1 VRRSRTNFQQ
11 QKHFSI
17 DAKSHSMQKATR
29 QQTKEQNRNLV
40 LKIFFERSSI
50 SRAEIARMTHLTRTT
65 VSDIVADLMAEG
77 LVAEIGLGSSTGGKS
92 PILVSLVDNSRYFIG
107 IDLAYN
113 MFCGAIINLRNQ
125 ISNMVCLP
133 ANGMDG
139 EKSLKAIF
147 EILDPLTRSDC
158 QPILGIGVGT
168 PGLVNSR
175 EGIVVNAVNLG
186 WYDLPLARILED
198 RYHLPVF
205 LLNDCQAAAMG
216 EFIYGQSP
224 PASPNMIVV
233 RAGHGIGSGII
244 INGQLFQG
252 DGGAAGEIGHV
263 VVVHEDGLPCRCGN
277 SGCLETV
284 ASARAVVQQAQCL
297 VENTSY
303 TITGGN
309 DPHEVTLET
318 LEKAVANGDEAAL
331 QIIVQAGKYLGLA
344 VASLVGMLNIHDV
357 VLMGEMTRF
366 GDPWLDA
373 IRETVAKTALS
384 RLARDA
390 TIHIGSLRENGV
402 ILGAAASMASD
413 YSLLFGSTHSIV
425 EQTH

>member
-1 VRRSRTNFQQ
+1 
-11 QKHFSI
+11 
-17 DAKSHSMQKATR
+17 MQKATR

-65 VSDIVADLMAEG
+65 VSDIVADLIEEG

-133 ANGMDG
+133 ADGMDG

-186 WYDLPLARILED
+186 WYDLPLARILES
-198 RYHLPVF
+198 RYRLPVF

-263 VVVHEDGLPCRCGN
+263 VIVHKDGLPCRCGN
-277 SGCLETV
+277 FGCLETV
-284 ASARAVVQQAQCL
+284 ASARAVVQQAQSL
-297 VENTSY
+297 A
-303 TITGGN
+303 GN
-309 DPHEVTLET
+309 SIAAQAGKDPHSVTLET
-318 LEKAVANGDEAAL
+318 LEKAVENGDEAAL
-331 QIIVQAGKYLGLA
+331 QIVVQAGKYLGLA
-344 VASLVGMLNIHDV
+344 VASLVGMLNIHNV

-366 GDPWLDA
+366 GNPWLKA
-373 IRETVAKTALS
+373 IRDTVAKTALS
-384 RLARDA
+384 RLTRDA

-402 ILGAAASMASD
+402 ILGAAASMVSD
-413 YSLLFGSTHSIV
+413 YSLLFGNTHLIV
-425 EQTH
+425 EQSHLINSVERAREQQLSLD

>member
-1 VRRSRTNFQQ
+1 
-11 QKHFSI
+11 
-17 DAKSHSMQKATR
+17 MQKATR

-40 LKIFFERSSI
+40 LKIFFERTSI

-65 VSDIVADLMAEG
+65 VSDIVADLMTEG

-133 ANGMDG
+133 ADGMDG

-158 QPILGIGVGT
+158 QPILGIGVGA

-186 WYDLPLARILED
+186 WYDLPLARILEE

-224 PASPNMIVV
+224 PASLNMIVV

-263 VVVHEDGLPCRCGN
+263 VVVHENGLPCRCGN

-297 VENTSY
+297 A
-303 TITGGN
+303 GN
-309 DPHEVTLET
+309 SFVVTAGKDPHAVTLET

-344 VASLVGMLNIHDV
+344 VASLVGMLNIHNV

-384 RLARDA
+384 RLAQDA

-413 YSLLFGSTHSIV
+413 YSLLFGNTHTIV
-425 EQTH
+425 EQAH

>member
-1 VRRSRTNFQQ
+1 
-11 QKHFSI
+11 
-17 DAKSHSMQKATR
+17 MQKATR
-29 QQTKEQNRNLV
+29 QQTKKQNRNLV

-92 PILVSLVDNSRYFIG
+92 PILISLVDNSRYFIG

-133 ANGMDG
+133 ADGMDG

-158 QPILGIGVGT
+158 QPILGIGVGA

-186 WYDLPLARILED
+186 WYDLPLARILEE

-216 EFIYGQSP
+216 EFIYGQSS

-263 VVVHEDGLPCRCGN
+263 VVVHENGLPCRCGN

-284 ASARAVVQQAQCL
+284 ASARAVVQQAQRL
-297 VENTSY
+297 AGNTSF
-303 TITGGN
+303 TATAGN
-309 DPHEVTLET
+309 DPHAVTLET
-318 LEKAVANGDEAAL
+318 LEKAVVNGDEAAL
-331 QIIVQAGKYLGLA
+331 QIIVQAGRYLGLA
-344 VASLVGMLNIHDV
+344 VASLVGMLNIHNV

-413 YSLLFGSTHSIV
+413 YSLLFNNNAHSIV
-425 EQTH
+425 EQIY